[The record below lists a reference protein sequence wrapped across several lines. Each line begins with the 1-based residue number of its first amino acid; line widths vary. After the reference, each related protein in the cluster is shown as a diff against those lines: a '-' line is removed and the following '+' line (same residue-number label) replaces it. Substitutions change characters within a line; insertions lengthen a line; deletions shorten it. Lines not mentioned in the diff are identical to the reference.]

1 MAEIK
6 AHEFDQFIKRRA
18 RDHRIF
24 LVYGPDRGLVSERA
38 ADLAKI
44 TGVSTDDA
52 FSFMR
57 LDATDLSGNP
67 GRLFDEAYSTGL
79 FGGEKLIWIKGAG
92 TDKGLAEAL
101 AALGEKA
108 PENAWI
114 IIEAGDLKKGANLR
128 KAAETAAAA
137 IAIPCYAD
145 DTKSLNALI
154 DEELTSFQ
162 LRIDSDARQA
172 LLESLGG
179 DRIASRGEI
188 RKLALYAMGEPII
201 RLQHVLD
208 IIGDASAI
216 SADDAV
222 DAILQGD
229 KAGFLHA
236 TQKVIASKTSVFLIL
251 QGCLRQFQLLDV
263 MRSDME
269 ARKISAADALNQHAR
284 SLHFRRRPIVENA
297 LRSWTAAAIST
308 ELNRLQSAILQ
319 TRQRAALEDTIAM
332 QTLLATT
339 LIAER
344 NKASRR

>member
-6 AHEFDQFIKRRA
+6 AYEFDQFVKRRA

-24 LVYGPDRGLVSERA
+24 LIYGPDRGLVSERA
-38 ADLAKI
+38 GELVKM
-44 TGVSTDDA
+44 TGVNTDDA

-57 LDATDLSGNP
+57 LDASDLSGDP

-92 TDKGLAEAL
+92 ADKSLSEAVAAL
-101 AALGEKA
+101 ATKA

-114 IIEAGDLKKGANLR
+114 VIEAGDLKKGANLR
-128 KAAETAAAA
+128 KAVESAPAAV
-137 IAIPCYAD
+137 AIPCYAD
-145 DTKSLNALI
+145 DAKSLNALI
-154 DEELTSFQ
+154 DEELGSFQ
-162 LRIDSDARQA
+162 LRIDSDAREA

-188 RKLALYAMGEPII
+188 RKLALYAMGEPTI

-236 TQKVIASKTSVFLIL
+236 AQKVIASKTSVFLIL
-251 QGCLRQFQLLDV
+251 QGCLRQFRLLDV
-263 MRSDME
+263 MRSDMD
-269 ARKISAADALNQHAR
+269 ARKISAGDALNQHAR
-284 SLHFRRRPIVENA
+284 SLHFRRKPIIENA
-297 LRSWTAAAIST
+297 LRTWTAPAIST

-319 TRQRAALEDTIAM
+319 TRQRASLEDTIAL

-344 NKASRR
+344 NKNARR